1 MRPFARQPLMF
12 AMTATCCRQLAL
24 PLGGCGSG

>member
-24 PLGGCGSG
+24 PLGCGSG